1 MSEPTSTTNQENANQ
16 AVVADVEIIEYELTP
31 KALDRKSKRG
41 ELDISLEQLFLDNL
55 SMSDDVKIEEKF
67 RKELR
72 RKRADEQFR
81 GGTGIG
87 NNGDLEEGVT
97 QYATSFL
104 QNLADQVIQDTRFTE
119 KQRTAEG
126 KNAELINRCWN
137 VRECPDHSCISYQ
150 AVNPRCWYVAGETCG
165 CHTHLGIPSCLDC
178 MVFQMATTDPLVK
191 LRETIYYLLGM
202 VKTRNE
208 RVRSLDREIVDLK
221 KRLDQLRYL
230 RKQEP
235 ISELD
240 SGRFEEQLVEELVSF
255 SRQTQKL
262 ESAKDQ
268 AIFDQQKI
276 LTEQLGSAY
285 LQLQS
290 LTAELEKTN
299 RDLEQKVTERTEEL
313 RKSNVALREAIKK
326 TQDADRLKSEFIAN
340 VSHELRTPLNS
351 IIGFSKV
358 LLSGIDGEVNDTQ
371 RIDLNAIYNSGRH
384 LLEIINSILDLSK
397 IEAGKMEL
405 NLSTFDLVPLIDEI
419 VTASQTLVMGKKVK
433 VESKI
438 IGTIPL
444 IEADAT
450 KIRQI
455 VFNLVSNASKF
466 TDEGMIMIQVAR
478 DEDMLRIA
486 VMDTGMGIDKEEVQ
500 LVFERF
506 RQLDGSST
514 RKAGGTGLGL
524 SIAKRFAEMHGGDI
538 VVESKVGKGS
548 TFTITIPV
556 SQKGRPQTVPPTA

>member
-1 MSEPTSTTNQENANQ
+1 MSGEALHSKSEFGAGPVDRE
-16 AVVADVEIIEYELTP
+16 VEIIEYELSP
-31 KALDRKSKRG
+31 KVTEKRSKKT
-41 ELDISLEQLFLDNL
+41 ELDISLEQLFIENL
-55 SMSDDVKIEEKF
+55 SMSDDVKTEERF
-67 RKELR
+67 RKELK
-72 RKRADEQFR
+72 RKRIDEQSR
-81 GGTGIG
+81 SLTVIG
-87 NNGDLEEGVT
+87 EAGDADDGVT
-97 QYATSFL
+97 HYATTFL
-104 QNLADQVIQDTRFTE
+104 HNLADQLVQDTHATE
-119 KQRTAEG
+119 RQRTAEG
-126 KNAELINRCWN
+126 KNAELLNRCWN
-137 VRECPDHSCISYQ
+137 VRDCPDHSCISYQ

-165 CHTHLGIPSCLDC
+165 CRTHLGIPSCMDC
-178 MVFQMATTDPLVK
+178 MVFQMATTDPLVRI
-191 LRETIYYLLGM
+191 RETVYYVLGM
-202 VKTRNE
+202 VRTRND
-208 RVRSLDREIVDLK
+208 RIRSLDREIVDLK

-235 ISELD
+235 ITELD
-240 SGRFEEQLVEELVSF
+240 SGRFEEQLVDELVSF

-262 ESAKDQ
+262 ESPKDQ

-371 RIDLNAIYNSGRH
+371 RIDLTAIYNSGRH

-405 NLSTFDLVPLIDEI
+405 NLSTFDIVPLIDEI

-438 IGTIPL
+438 VGSMPL

-455 VFNLVSNASKF
+455 IFNLVSNAAKF
-466 TDEGMIMIQVAR
+466 TDEGMILIHASV
-478 DEDMLRIA
+478 EEHGLRIA
-486 VMDTGMGIDKEEVQ
+486 VADTGMGIDKEEVQ

-524 SIAKRFAEMHGGDI
+524 SIAKRFSEMHGGDI
-538 VVESKVGKGS
+538 TVESKIGKGS
-548 TFTITIPV
+548 TFIITIPL
-556 SQKGRPQTVPPTA
+556 SQKGRLQPAATP